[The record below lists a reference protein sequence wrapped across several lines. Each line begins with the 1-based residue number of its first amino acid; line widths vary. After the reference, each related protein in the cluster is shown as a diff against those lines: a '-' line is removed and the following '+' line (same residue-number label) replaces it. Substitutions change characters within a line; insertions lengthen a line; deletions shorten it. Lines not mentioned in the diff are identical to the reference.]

1 MNTIRVA
8 VSRAFRL
15 ETAGCLCE
23 AAQVTRLTQLRG
35 KQLWH
40 RAAMTLFLVN
50 AFLGGLLDVNAATQA
65 STNESFPPS
74 LSSYA
79 TPPDASMWELLKD
92 RVQAD
97 PFNLVATVIFLLAIV
112 HTFLAPAFLR
122 WSHRLEQRHQQEL
135 AENSKKLPAGAREE
149 VNFLAELLHFLGEVE
164 AIFGIWV
171 VPLLIAISLKKGWPV
186 ARDYLSHGVN
196 FTEPLFVVVIMTIAA
211 SRPILKVSEECM
223 ALIAGLGKGS
233 PLAWWLSILT
243 VGPVLG
249 SFITEP
255 AAMTICALLLAEK
268 FYQLRPKMTFA
279 YATLG
284 LLFVNVSVGGTLT
297 PFAAP
302 PVLMVSGTWGWG
314 LSHMLTHFGW
324 KAVATIII
332 SNLLYCFWFRR
343 EFHLLS
349 AARGSEEIPGTSLG
363 SRTKLIPIWVTVVHV
378 LFLGWTVI
386 NAHYPALFIGGFLFY
401 LAFLQATEHHQ
412 SELALRPAL
421 LVGFFLAGL
430 VVHGRLQ
437 GWWISPILSRLSETP
452 LFLGATILTAFNDN
466 AAVTYLASQVHGLSD
481 SLKYAVLGGAV
492 AGGGLT
498 VIANAPN
505 PAGQSILSRF
515 FPDGVS
521 ALRLFLGALA
531 PTAIAVAIF
540 LFLS

>member
-1 MNTIRVA
+1 M
-8 VSRAFRL
+8 
-15 ETAGCLCE
+15 
-23 AAQVTRLTQLRG
+23 
-35 KQLWH
+35 
-40 RAAMTLFLVN
+40 
-50 AFLGGLLDVNAATQA
+50 AATP
-65 STNESFPPS
+65 SPTNETFPPP

-79 TPPDASMWELLKD
+79 APDGASIWEVLKG

-97 PFNLVATVIFLLAIV
+97 PFNLVATVIFFLAIV
-112 HTFLAPAFLR
+112 HTFLAPVFLR
-122 WSHRLEQRHQQEL
+122 WSHRLQQMHDKSL
-135 AENSKKLPAGAREE
+135 AQNKEALPPGAREE
-149 VNFLAELLHFLGEVE
+149 VSFLAELFHFLGEVE

-171 VPLLIAISLKKGWPV
+171 VPLLTAIAIDKGWPV
-186 ARDYLSHGVN
+186 ARDYLGHEVN

-211 SRPILKVSEECM
+211 SRPILKLSEQSM
-223 ALIAGLGKGS
+223 ALIAALGKGK
-233 PLAWWLSILT
+233 PFAWWFSILT
-243 VGPVLG
+243 IGPVLG

-268 FYQLRPKMTFA
+268 FYQLQPGSTFA

-302 PVLMVSGTWGWG
+302 PVLMVSGNWGWG
-314 LSHMLTHFGW
+314 LTQMLTNFGW
-324 KAVATIII
+324 KAVAGILV
-332 SNLLYCFWFRR
+332 SNALYGIWFRR
-343 EFHLLS
+343 EFQFLADKPQVIRATEVSLES
-349 AARGSEEIPGTSLG
+349 AEQPVPA
-363 SRTKLIPIWVTVVHV
+363 WVTLTHL

-437 GWWISPILSRLSETP
+437 GWWISPVLGRLSETP

-466 AAVTYLASQVHGLSD
+466 AAITYLASQVSGLSD
-481 SLKYAVLGGAV
+481 PLKYAVVAGAV

-515 FPDGVS
+515 FPDGIS
-521 ALRLFLGALA
+521 ALGLFLGALV
-531 PTAIAVAIF
+531 PTAIVVAVF
-540 LFLS
+540 LLLK